1 MTIQSA
7 LSGIRILD
15 FSRAVAGPYGT
26 LLLADLGAEV
36 IKIDQ
41 VPSEVKAKAGAY
53 DAEWATLYGYPVS
66 NEGRD
71 TPEGKRRW
79 AQGTGHFQS
88 LNRNKKRLA
97 LSLKTE
103 KGREIFHELMIKS
116 DIVYDNFKPSMV
128 KELGID
134 FDTLKQ
140 VNPKIISC
148 SISGFG
154 ETGPWSEEPA
164 YDVILQA
171 LGGEMSMTGMPGFP
185 PCRSGI
191 AIADLNGGMFAALGM
206 LTALRARD
214 LTGVGQRADISMLDG
229 QISLLNYRIG
239 QYSATGAVPGP
250 VGSGQS
256 GIGQIPYGAYECKDN
271 TYIAIAAGHP
281 QHWIRFV
288 RALGLLEIENDPRF
302 NENWKRQENLEA
314 ISGLIEGML
323 MTKTAQE
330 WEKIFFDAQVP
341 MGVVN
346 NIAQAISHPQVL
358 QRDMVVSIKQPTGEE
373 WKFAGNPI
381 KIRDHSETFKPA
393 PGLGA
398 NTAELLSS
406 ILGYSREYIDE
417 LKEMNAIWE
426 PSDEQEDRD
435 ENY

>member
-1 MTIQSA
+1 MTVLSA

-41 VPSEVKAKAGAY
+41 LPSELKAKASAY

-66 NEGRD
+66 EEGRD

-79 AQGTGHFQS
+79 DQGAGHFQS
-88 LNRNKKRLA
+88 LNRSKKRLA
-97 LSLKTE
+97 LSLKSE
-103 KGREIFHELMIKS
+103 KGREIFHELVRKS
-116 DIVYDNFKPSMV
+116 DIVYDNFKPSTL
-128 KELGID
+128 KELDLD

-148 SISGFG
+148 SLSGFG

-164 YDVILQA
+164 YDVVLQA

-191 AIADLNGGMFAALGM
+191 AIADLNGGIFAALGM

-214 LTGVGQRADISMLDG
+214 LTGMGQRVDMSMLDG
-229 QISLLNYRIG
+229 QISLLNYRVG

-281 QHWIRFV
+281 RHWSRFI
-288 RALGLLEIENDPRF
+288 RALGLPELDNDPRF
-302 NENWKRQENLEA
+302 NENWKRQQNVEVITN
-314 ISGLIEGML
+314 LIEGML
-323 MTKTAQE
+323 MTKTAPE
-330 WEKIFFDAQVP
+330 WEKIFLDDEIPA
-341 MGVVN
+341 GVVN

-358 QRDMVVSIKQPTGEE
+358 HRNMVVSIKQPTGEE

-381 KIRDHSETFKPA
+381 KIQGHPETFKPA
-393 PGLGA
+393 PYLGA
-398 NTAELLSS
+398 NTTEILST
-406 ILGYSREYIDE
+406 ILGYSSEYIDE
-417 LKEMNAIWE
+417 LKEMNIIWGPTNE
-426 PSDEQEDRD
+426 
-435 ENY
+435 